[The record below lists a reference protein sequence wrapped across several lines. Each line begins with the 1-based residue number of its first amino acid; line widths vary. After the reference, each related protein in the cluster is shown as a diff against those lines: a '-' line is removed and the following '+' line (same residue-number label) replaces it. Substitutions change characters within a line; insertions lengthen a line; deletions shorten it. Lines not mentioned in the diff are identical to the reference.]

1 MKRISFAAA
10 ALAALT
16 CSAIY
21 GQTPNLR
28 ANIPFAF
35 YAGKAMLPAGSYTIH
50 DSNHVLWVSADP
62 GGKSA
67 MVLTN
72 GAYRVAPADT
82 GQLVFHRYG
91 SSYFLSRIWAPGA
104 REGVGLGETR
114 QEKELARNTRP
125 IETAVVSVVFK

>member
-1 MKRISFAAA
+1 MKRISFAVA

-35 YAGKAMLPAGSYTIH
+35 HAGKATLPAGPYTIH
-50 DSNHVLWVSADP
+50 ESNHVLRLSGDP

-72 GAYRVAPADT
+72 GAYRIAPANT

-91 SSYFLSRIWAPGA
+91 STYFLSQIWAPGA

-125 IETAVVSVVFK
+125 NETVVVTLARK